1 MSVSIPGKLTFAYPG
16 NLDLKTG
23 GYGYDRRILAELE
36 RQGWDI
42 ERVSLGEGFPAP
54 SLLTKQA
61 AEANLSALPD
71 DTLVVIDGLAFGVL
85 DDWAHQETD
94 RLKIV
99 ALVHHPLALETGLT
113 SNQRDRLLKSERKA
127 LCACRHVIV
136 TSPNTQKELIAH
148 YGVGEGKI
156 TIALPGTNPAPG
168 AVGDGVTPHI
178 VSIGTMIPRK
188 GHDILIAALKMIDDL
203 VWRATLVGSKTL
215 SPQTA
220 KALEEQIQTSGLG
233 NKIALVGEVDDTS
246 EILAKADIFALASR
260 YEGYGMVFAEAL
272 SHGLPI
278 VACKAGAVPD
288 VIPADAGY
296 LVPVDDAQALA
307 ESLRT
312 LLERPTIRKQMA
324 SAAKEASKNLPKWAE
339 SAQIISTRLEALQ

>member
-1 MSVSIPGKLTFAYPG
+1 MNVSIPGKFAFAYPG

-36 RQGWDI
+36 RLGWDI

-54 SLLTKQA
+54 PLLTKQA
-61 AEANLSALPD
+61 AETNLSALPD
-71 DTLVVIDGLAFGVL
+71 DTLVVIDGLAFGIL

-99 ALVHHPLALETGLT
+99 ALVHHPLALETELT
-113 SNQRDRLLKSERKA
+113 SDQRDRLLKSERKA

-156 TIALPGTNPAPG
+156 TIALPGTNPAPR

-220 KALEEQIQTSGLG
+220 KALEEQIQISGLG

-246 EILAKADIFALASR
+246 EIMAKADIFALASR

-288 VIPADAGY
+288 VVPADAGY
-296 LVPVDDAQALA
+296 LVPVDDAKTLA

-312 LLERPTIRKQMA
+312 LLERPAIRKQMA